1 MDRFPAADAPLYEVK
16 ANLFKGLSHPVR
28 IRVLELLADTAE
40 VTVTELMQG
49 TNQEAS
55 NLSQHLAV
63 LRRYN
68 LVVAQ
73 RRGVQV
79 FYRLAY
85 PQVADLLTVARSL
98 LQQLLHTTTQQ
109 LAGFSQPAGESVPS
123 TAGAA
128 VEEAPLR

>member
-1 MDRFPAADAPLYEVK
+1 MERFPAADAPLYEVK

-28 IRVLELLADTAE
+28 IRVLELLSDSAE
-40 VTVTELMQG
+40 VTVTELMNG

-63 LRRYN
+63 LRRHN

-98 LQQLLHTTTQQ
+98 LQQFLHTTTQQ
-109 LAGFSQPAGESVPS
+109 LASFNPPAGESDTS
-123 TAGAA
+123 TA
-128 VEEAPLR
+128 ETDTEPTPSL

>member
-1 MDRFPAADAPLYEVK
+1 MDRFPAAEAPLYEVK

-28 IRVLELLADTAE
+28 IRVLELLADSAE
-40 VTVTELMQG
+40 VTVTELMHG
-49 TNQEAS
+49 THQEAS

-63 LRRYN
+63 LRRHN
-68 LVVAQ
+68 LVLAE

-109 LAGFSQPAGESVPS
+109 LAGFSPPAGESAPL
-123 TAGAA
+123 AGAA
-128 VEEAPLR
+128 TESAPLR